1 MRIILTLSLAIALV
15 ASAAA
20 SELEIGIIGND
31 LPGQDPAQTEAVVNA
46 MMPVS
51 KSLWIIKPGDLLSE
65 RSLGGVDLL
74 VLPSARS
81 IPTSFIPAIDRYLK
95 SGGRLIACG
104 APLGSLGVFKTGDK
118 WMSDADYQTTLERLK
133 PDDVLLTCDA
143 DGVKRLTR
151 SSNDMSRPETIESVA
166 AEDASPAVH
175 VSMASLSSWD
185 TLSIHF
191 DHPFKGS
198 ERLTC
203 FHAKGSENT
212 RQLAVEW
219 QESDGSRWIATV
231 QLSKEWK
238 NYRAGAR
245 RLRAWEPP
253 KGRGGPGD
261 ALNPANARRFSVGL
275 AFSHT
280 DFTRG
285 PQEYWFGNLGVAAL
299 PFNSSPDNL
308 KLPYLDGLCPDYQF
322 SPVHGAA
329 HLKTAPGQAIVTE
342 SELEAPA
349 DLIALQP
356 RPGGAGFDKHR
367 KWRWQ
372 PLLEAYSEDGAYR
385 GDVATLILPLRQEH
399 PAAVAVFTPADT
411 SFYQQPKVKQLLT
424 DTARAIV
431 RGGFL
436 AEGGS
441 QFFTQLKSDPVIVGA
456 RTVQLQPDEHF
467 QIRMQLLDAGKK
479 HHDTWA
485 ASSADATHTV
495 DASQWTWPLAL
506 RTELLDPHTSQ
517 IVDRLDQELYA
528 YDLPE
533 HPNFIQAHDGQ
544 FFREGKPW
552 KISGVNY
559 MPRSGIGMNTD
570 DTELFE
576 QWMGA
581 ASYDPR
587 IIQRDLER
595 IKSMNLNEVSAF
607 IDYSSL
613 ATGNLLDFLR
623 RCAALDLK
631 VNLAVRPARRWISNG
646 TRFARS
652 SRNSIS
658 PRATQ
663 SSHMT
668 WRGSQPTKTP
678 HINKRITAHAGTTG
692 SSKSMDRSRTQN
704 TNGTSKSPV
713 KRVHR
718 RCPRAHNG
726 PPTAPGPNTFRTTAI
741 SVTTCSRRTT
751 ATPATWCARSI
762 RITWSVSA

>member
-1 MRIILTLSLAIALV
+1 MQLQPCQLT
-15 ASAAA
+15 
-20 SELEIGIIGND
+20 
-31 LPGQDPAQTEAVVNA
+31 
-46 MMPVS
+46 
-51 KSLWIIKPGDLLSE
+51 
-65 RSLGGVDLL
+65 
-74 VLPSARS
+74 
-81 IPTSFIPAIDRYLK
+81 
-95 SGGRLIACG
+95 
-104 APLGSLGVFKTGDK
+104 
-118 WMSDADYQTTLERLK
+118 
-133 PDDVLLTCDA
+133 
-143 DGVKRLTR
+143 
-151 SSNDMSRPETIESVA
+151 
-166 AEDASPAVH
+166 
-175 VSMASLSSWD
+175 
-185 TLSIHF
+185 
-191 DHPFKGS
+191 
-198 ERLTC
+198 
-203 FHAKGSENT
+203 
-212 RQLAVEW
+212 
-219 QESDGSRWIATV
+219 
-231 QLSKEWK
+231 
-238 NYRAGAR
+238 
-245 RLRAWEPP
+245 
-253 KGRGGPGD
+253 
-261 ALNPANARRFSVGL
+261 RRFSVGL

-285 PQEYWFGNLGVAAL
+285 PQEYWFGNLAVAAL
-299 PFNSSPDNL
+299 PFNSSPDNV

-467 QIRMQLLDAGKK
+467 QIRMQLLEAGKK

-485 ASSADATHTV
+485 ASSADATHTVV

-533 HPNFIQAHDGQ
+533 HPNFIQVRDGQ
-544 FFREGKPW
+544 FFRDGKPW

-607 IDYSSL
+607 IDYFV
-613 ATGNLLDFLR
+613 AGNRQPARLSAALR
-623 RCAALDLK
+623 RAGSEGQPGAAPRLADGFRMGQGSRDHREIQSRKERHSLRIRPGVGADPQRFPISTSALRRALERLDRQK
-631 VNLAVRPARRWISNG
+631 I
-646 TRFARS
+646 
-652 SRNSIS
+652 
-658 PRATQ
+658 
-663 SSHMT
+663 
-668 WRGSQPTKTP
+668 
-678 HINKRITAHAGTTG
+678 RIG
-692 SSKSMDRSRTQN
+692 RE
-704 TNGTSKSPV
+704 
-713 KRVHR
+713 
-718 RCPRAHNG
+718 
-726 PPTAPGPNTFRTTAI
+726 
-741 SVTTCSRRTT
+741 RRTRMELQN
-751 ATPATWCARSI
+751 PP
-762 RITWSVSA
+762 